1 MTARRPLCAAI
12 PALLLLLPVAA
23 AQDKPAK
30 PPTPP
35 AAPTAP
41 AAKGPDETSL
51 VHEFDKVYLSKDP
64 TARAAAVSKLGAATR
79 QLPDAGRSRYVAK
92 AIGKAL
98 DDDDLEVQSAAVT
111 ELAFGR
117 DVDTTLELLGKDVEN
132 IRKEID
138 KRSTRVDQ
146 ASKTYVNRATRLF
159 GDTCRALANYR
170 DDRAVDSL
178 ASIIQRLRPNGDGY
192 DVSTRLIGRIAE
204 PLLSLGTQSAV
215 DACVKQTQTYS
226 NTDGF
231 QEPAAKELHRVLSE
245 FATKVGK
252 APPDFSPTWYV
263 AWAQWFRKN
272 GDALPKALGKIK
284 DPPDKPPAD
293 MGKGDNGGAASR

>member
-1 MTARRPLCAAI
+1 MPSLRPFRAVL
-12 PALLLLLPVAA
+12 PAVLLLLPAA
-23 AQDKPAK
+23 LGQDKPAK
-30 PPTPP
+30 PPAPATPP
-35 AAPTAP
+35 AAP
-41 AAKGPDETSL
+41 AAKAPDETSL
-51 VHEFDKVYLSKDP
+51 VHDFDKAFGAKDP
-64 TARAAAVSKLGAATR
+64 AARATAVTKLGEATR

-92 AIGKAL
+92 ALGKAL
-98 DDDDLEVQSAAVT
+98 DDDDLEVESAAVA
-111 ELAFGR
+111 ELSFGR
-117 DVDTTLELLGKDVEN
+117 DVDATLELLGKQVEN
-132 IRKEID
+132 VRKEID
-138 KRSTRVDQ
+138 KRSTRPDQ

-170 DDRAVDSL
+170 DDRSVDTL

-192 DVSTRLIGRIAE
+192 DVSTRLVGRIAA

-245 FATKVGK
+245 FATKLGK

-263 AWAQWFRKN
+263 AWAQWFKKN
-272 GDALPKALGKIK
+272 GDALPKALGKLK
-284 DPPDKPPAD
+284 DPPDKAPPD
-293 MGKGDNGGAASR
+293 MGKADDGGAASR